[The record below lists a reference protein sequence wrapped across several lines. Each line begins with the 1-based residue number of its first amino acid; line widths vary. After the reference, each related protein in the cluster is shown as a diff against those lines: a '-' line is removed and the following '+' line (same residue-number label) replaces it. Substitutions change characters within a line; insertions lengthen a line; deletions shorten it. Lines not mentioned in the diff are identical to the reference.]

1 MRPAP
6 PARVR
11 EERGRW
17 RDTWAR
23 VEVGGGHLEGS
34 APEALHGGGE
44 PAEGGPQAQ
53 AQQRPHRQAVEEEER
68 GAAHPGL
75 AQPGQGGAAWGTWG
89 PRCSRGGSAPPHGL
103 TSVHIITVE
112 TGPQAH
118 RNTAK

>member
-53 AQQRPHRQAVEEEER
+53 AQQTTRWLR
-68 GAAHPGL
+68 GQHPAHPARPADQL
-75 AQPGQGGAAWGTWG
+75 AWADNHLFGDICFT
-89 PRCSRGGSAPPHGL
+89 
-103 TSVHIITVE
+103 E
-112 TGPQAH
+112 
-118 RNTAK
+118 